1 MLVIMTTDA
10 ELALAPGIRSHEENP
25 SYRIWKGNT
34 GAVGEAWSGAPLV
47 FLQPSSAFCGS
58 LWCLLCPLVC
68 SSREGSC
75 SVTRCSFLA

>member
-10 ELALAPGIRSHEENP
+10 ELALAPRIRSHEENP
-25 SYRIWKGNT
+25 SYRIWKRNT
-34 GAVGEAWSGAPLV
+34 GAVSGGALLV

-58 LWCLLCPLVC
+58 LWCLLCPLVWT
-68 SSREGSC
+68 SRGGGC